1 MVVVVV
7 ALGAVFWLSLTVAT
21 AIAGTPVGAGDL
33 AQAFLG
39 LTLLG
44 LAIGSV
50 TYAVSAATGRR
61 QAGIAAGAGVG
72 VLMYLL
78 NTLAVMNETIRPF
91 RYLSLFHY
99 SGGASPLGKGLDVPG
114 LVVLRGH
121 VGRHAGAVPGALR
134 APRRARLAAS
144 PVRSRRDAPPSR
156 GYHGA
161 DRHVGRTS
169 RTLVSLDAR
178 ASVLDA
184 DGLPPRGPR
193 EPRAA
198 SPADVL
204 RRRGQPPPPQPTQ
217 SRISSMG
224 RGGLRPAALRRRLSQ
239 PSRTSVEP
247 HAGHTVACS
256 GVSSSATS
264 RAIPSVRENVSA
276 HTEHT

>member
-1 MVVVVV
+1 MLRDPFFKGLRDQLRPLAMWSAGVAFYVALLISIYPSIRKSAGAIQEYVQNMPEGIKAAFMGSSDFSTPVGYVNVELLSWLAPIVLIGFAVAVAARSLAGEEENGTLGLVLTHTVGRRRLVLQKYAAMVVVAV

-44 LAIGSV
+44 LAIGSI

-114 LVVLRGH
+114 LVVL
-121 VGRHAGAVPGALR
+121 AATSAIMLALS
-134 APRRARLAAS
+134 L
-144 PVRSRRDAPPSR
+144 VLFERRD
-156 GYHGA
+156 
-161 DRHVGRTS
+161 
-169 RTLVSLDAR
+169 
-178 ASVLDA
+178 
-184 DGLPPRGPR
+184 
-193 EPRAA
+193 
-198 SPADVL
+198 
-204 RRRGQPPPPQPTQ
+204 
-217 SRISSMG
+217 
-224 RGGLRPAALRRRLSQ
+224 
-239 PSRTSVEP
+239 
-247 HAGHTVACS
+247 
-256 GVSSSATS
+256 
-264 RAIPSVRENVSA
+264 VRV
-276 HTEHT
+276 